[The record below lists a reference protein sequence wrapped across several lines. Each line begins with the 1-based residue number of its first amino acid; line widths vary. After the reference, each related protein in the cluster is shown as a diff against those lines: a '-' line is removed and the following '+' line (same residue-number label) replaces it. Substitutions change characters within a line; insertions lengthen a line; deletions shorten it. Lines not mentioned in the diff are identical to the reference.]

1 LPRYRFEAERE
12 RRADGPGYRV
22 GREALVVTP
31 SIIEPFGDEAA
42 GMNDTDDPPP
52 VEEVVAVMRVAGES
66 AYGLRTRALIVVLWR
81 AGLRISE
88 ALALAESDLDR
99 DRGAILVRRGK
110 GGKRRE
116 VGMDRWAWEQIDP
129 WLRLRISLRVGA
141 LLCVVHGPT
150 QGRPWSAAGV
160 RETLRQLAVRAGVRR
175 RFAPHQFG
183 TRTLLRWLE
192 KACRST

>member
-1 LPRYRFEAERE
+1 
-12 RRADGPGYRV
+12 
-22 GREALVVTP
+22 VTP

-42 GMNDTDDPPP
+42 GMTDTPLLD
-52 VEEVVAVMRVAGES
+52 MRVAGES

-150 QGRPWSAAGV
+150 QGRP
-160 RETLRQLAVRAGVRR
+160 RL
-175 RFAPHQFG
+175 FAKPFASSRSEPACVVASPRISFG